1 METLHY
7 LWQRQ
12 RTAFVAFA
20 LAATLA
26 LFFALRFVAFAIYW
40 SDPIHRNPDIEGWM
54 TPGFVAHSWQ
64 VDPQVVRDA
73 LGGPF
78 DDERHLTIDRI
89 ARETGVP
96 KDQLIAAVRQAIA
109 DAKAAR

>member
-7 LWQRQ
+7 LWHRQ

-20 LAATLA
+20 LAAALA

-40 SDPIHRNPDIEGWM
+40 SDPGHRQRDIEGWM
-54 TPGFVAHSWQ
+54 TPGYVAHSWQ
-64 VDPQVVRDA
+64 VDPQVIRDA

-78 DDERHLTIDRI
+78 DDERHLTINRI
-89 ARETGVP
+89 ARKTGVP
-96 KDQLIAAVRQAIA
+96 KDQLITAVRQAIA
-109 DAKAAR
+109 NAKAGR